1 VASLGWDGR
10 RVPGRDRARPTV
22 GVVKIRHGSI
32 DLHVAV
38 DGASSEPP
46 ILLLHGITSS
56 GATWEWI
63 VPQLVE
69 RFRVLRLDFRGHG
82 RSGRAEGSYGL
93 EGYVSDAVAAIEQV
107 AAQPCVVMGHSL
119 GGATA
124 AALAQHHPDLL
135 VAAVMEDPP
144 LGFRAP
150 PTGGPGETG
159 GTDGTA
165 GSGETLLEGNSLLEG
180 FRVIRRSA
188 PQLQA
193 SGITVEVLA
202 GVLATT
208 PAATGPTFG
217 ELLHPDGV
225 MSMAAALLTV
235 DASVLD
241 PVLTGTV
248 GSFLDGDVPLR
259 VPSLIV
265 CADPAKPDAVADP
278 ALAARFADISPS
290 TEFVVIAGA
299 GHLMHD
305 ERASRVRFRDAA
317 LGFIDRV
324 SPAPV
329 SSTP

>member
-1 VASLGWDGR
+1 MND
-10 RVPGRDRARPTV
+10 PDRAPPTV
-22 GVVKIRHGSI
+22 GIVQIHNGSI
-32 DLHVAV
+32 ELHVAV
-38 DGASSEPP
+38 DGDPAAPP
-46 ILLLHGITSS
+46 ILLLHGITAS
-56 GATWEWI
+56 GRTWEWF
-63 VPQLVE
+63 VPTLAE

-82 RSGRAEGSYGL
+82 GSGRAEGEYGL
-93 EGYVSDAVAAIEQV
+93 DGYAGDAVAAIEQI
-107 AAQPCVVMGHSL
+107 AEQPCVVIGHSL

-124 AALAQHHPDLL
+124 AALAQRHPDLL

-150 PTGGPGETG
+150 PA
-159 GTDGTA
+159 GTSADA
-165 GSGETLLEGNSLLEG
+165 LLEGNSLLDA

-202 GVLATT
+202 GVLAAT

-225 MSMAAALLTV
+225 TSMAAALLAV

-248 GSFLDGDVPLR
+248 GPFLDADAPLR
-259 VPSLIV
+259 VPSLIL

-278 ALAARFADISPS
+278 ALAAHYADISTA
-290 TEFVVIAGA
+290 TEFVVLDGA

-305 ERASRVRFRDAA
+305 ELASRDRFRDAV
-317 LGFIDRV
+317 IDFVDRL
-324 SPAPV
+324 SAAPPV

>member
-1 VASLGWDGR
+1 VQ
-10 RVPGRDRARPTV
+10 
-22 GVVKIRHGSI
+22 IRNGSI

-38 DGASSEPP
+38 DGDPSASP
-46 ILLLHGITSS
+46 ILLLHGITSF
-56 GATWEWI
+56 GGTWDWL
-63 VPQLVE
+63 VPTLAQ

-82 RSGRAEGSYGL
+82 RSGRAEGEYGL
-93 EGYVSDAVAAIEQV
+93 DGYASDAVAAIEQV
-107 AAQPCVVMGHSL
+107 AGQPCVVMGHSL

-124 AALAQHHPDLL
+124 AALAQRHPDLL

-150 PTGGPGETG
+150 PAET
-159 GTDGTA
+159 
-165 GSGETLLEGNSLLEG
+165 SGDSSSGDSVLEGNSLLDA

-193 SGITVEVLA
+193 SGISVEVLA
-202 GVLATT
+202 GVLSAS

-225 MSMAAALLTV
+225 MSMAAALLSV

-248 GSFLDGDVPLR
+248 GAFLDADVPLR

-265 CADPAKPDAVADP
+265 CADPAAPDAVADP
-278 ALAARFADISPS
+278 ALAAHFADISPA
-290 TEFVVIAGA
+290 TEFVVIDGA

-305 ERASRVRFRDAA
+305 ELASRDRFSHAA
-317 LGFIDRV
+317 LGFIDRQ
-324 SPAPV
+324 SAAPV
-329 SSTP
+329 SSSP